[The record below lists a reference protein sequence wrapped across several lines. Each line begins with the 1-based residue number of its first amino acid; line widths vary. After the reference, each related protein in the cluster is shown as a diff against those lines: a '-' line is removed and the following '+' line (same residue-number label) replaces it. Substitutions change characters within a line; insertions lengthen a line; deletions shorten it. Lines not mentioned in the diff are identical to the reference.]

1 MIYRF
6 SDCELDTEL
15 YELRCRDVLRPVEPQ
30 VFDLLRY
37 LIENRHRTV
46 TKGELNEAIWQGR
59 IVSESALS
67 SRIKAVRRAVGD
79 TGRDQSIIRT
89 LHGRGF
95 RFVGSVN
102 VPEDRAATHPPGATR
117 EGELQRRLAAI
128 LAADVVGYSRLMG
141 DDEEGTLARLKAHRD
156 EVIDP
161 TIGKHNGRVVKLMG
175 DGTLAEFAS
184 VVDAVRCAIDIQEAM
199 GERNA
204 DVPEDRCIQLRI
216 GINIGDIII
225 EGDDIYGDGVN
236 IAARL
241 EGLAEPGGVCLS
253 GDAYRQV
260 RGKIEAQ
267 FEDLGKREVKN
278 LAEPLRVYR
287 VATERLPSAA
297 TSPATKPLPLPDKP
311 SIAVLPFTNM
321 SGDPEQEYF
330 SDGITEDIITDL
342 SKISGLFVVA
352 RNAVFLYKGKA
363 VSPVDVSRDLG
374 VSYVVEGSVRKAGN
388 RMRISAQLID
398 PPTGYRIWAE
408 RYDRDVTDIF
418 ALQDEITEKIVGALE
433 VKLTKGE
440 QEQVASRYTDNL
452 EAYDYF
458 LRGRAYQTRSTKERN
473 TQAREMFEKAIAL
486 DPSFAG
492 AYAQLSYSHY
502 RDWRYQWSD
511 DPRALDRALQAAQ
524 KAVNLDDS
532 LPLAHSFLGWA
543 HLWKKQHEEAI
554 AEAKRAIELDPNFAE
569 GYARLGEILNYAGRP
584 DEGVNLLKQAMHLDP
599 HFPAIYLFFLG
610 YGHYGMGQYEEAI
623 AALKRSLT
631 QNPDHF
637 SPHRILAVIFS
648 ELGRE
653 EEAQAEVAEMLR
665 ISPNATLRGQ
675 KERMPFKDESTL
687 ERYMEGL
694 RKAGL
699 PE

>member
-1 MIYRF
+1 M
-6 SDCELDTEL
+6 E
-15 YELRCRDVLRPVEPQ
+15 
-30 VFDLLRY
+30 
-37 LIENRHRTV
+37 
-46 TKGELNEAIWQGR
+46 
-59 IVSESALS
+59 
-67 SRIKAVRRAVGD
+67 
-79 TGRDQSIIRT
+79 
-89 LHGRGF
+89 
-95 RFVGSVN
+95 
-102 VPEDRAATHPPGATR
+102 
-117 EGELQRRLAAI
+117 RRLAAI
-128 LAADVVGYSRLMG
+128 LAADVVGYSRLMEA
-141 DDEEGTLARLKAHRD
+141 DEEATLTTLNAYRQ
-156 EVIDP
+156 VIDGL
-161 TIGKHNGRVVKLMG
+161 IADHRGRVFGSAG
-175 DGTLAEFAS
+175 DSVVAEFAS
-184 VVDAVRCAIDIQEAM
+184 PVEAVRCAIAIQTEIE
-199 GERNA
+199 GRNA
-204 DVPEDRCIQLRI
+204 DLPEDRRMRLRI
-216 GINIGDIII
+216 GVNLGDVMA
-225 EGDDIYGDGVN
+225 EGDNLFGDGVN
-236 IAARL
+236 VAARL
-241 EGLAEPGGVCLS
+241 EEIAEPGDVCISAKVHDEVAGKTNGVFI
-253 GDAYRQV
+253 DAGQHR
-260 RGKIEAQ
+260 
-267 FEDLGKREVKN
+267 VKN
-278 LAEPLRVYR
+278 IAAPIHMWRWSEASEAGEPRRSDEALA
-287 VATERLPSAA
+287 
-297 TSPATKPLPLPDKP
+297 LPDKP

-321 SGDPEQEYF
+321 SGDAEQEYF